1 MGYSKRQFVAA
12 AFEEIGL
19 ASYVFDLQPEQLQ
32 SAMRRIDAMMADWN
46 GKGIRLGYP
55 LPNSPQ
61 DSDLDE
67 PTLVPDWANEAI
79 ITNGAVRLAPGY
91 GKVVMPE
98 TKAVAKDSYNTLLQ
112 RATMPPEQ
120 QLPATMPAGAGN
132 KPWRV
137 YDNPFHP
144 SACRSCPS
152 RSRWPNRIQLRN
164 NMPTIN
170 QLSGVSQVS
179 GGDLL
184 PVYVPNNGDA
194 RKVSITQL
202 LQYFQQTFAAP
213 TVATNLYTPAS
224 GFNITVPTPTSEQQW
239 MVLQPAGTLAAGTVT
254 LPQTLACQLFPAL
267 RYWSPPPRKSPALH
281 CL

>member
-137 YDNPFHP
+137 YDNPFIRP
-144 SACRSCPS
+144 PY
-152 RSRWPNRIQLRN
+152 N
-164 NMPTIN
+164 
-170 QLSGVSQVS
+170 
-179 GGDLL
+179 
-184 PVYVPNNGDA
+184 PVDA
-194 RKVSITQL
+194 GPDGPLT
-202 LQYFQQTFAAP
+202 Y
-213 TVATNLYTPAS
+213 N
-224 GFNITVPTPTSEQQW
+224 
-239 MVLQPAGTLAAGTVT
+239 
-254 LPQTLACQLFPAL
+254 
-267 RYWSPPPRKSPALH
+267 
-281 CL
+281 

>member
-19 ASYVFDLQPEQLQ
+19 ASYVFDLQQEQLQ

-79 ITNGAVRLAPGY
+79 ITNGAVRIAPGY

-137 YDNPFHP
+137 YDNPFIRP
-144 SACRSCPS
+144 
-152 RSRWPNRIQLRN
+152 
-164 NMPTIN
+164 
-170 QLSGVSQVS
+170 
-179 GGDLL
+179 
-184 PVYVPNNGDA
+184 PVDPVDA
-194 RKVSITQL
+194 GPDGP
-202 LQYFQQTFAAP
+202 LQ
-213 TVATNLYTPAS
+213 
-224 GFNITVPTPTSEQQW
+224 FN
-239 MVLQPAGTLAAGTVT
+239 
-254 LPQTLACQLFPAL
+254 
-267 RYWSPPPRKSPALH
+267 
-281 CL
+281 

>member
-137 YDNPFHP
+137 YDNPFIRP
-144 SACRSCPS
+144 PVDPVLAGQDG
-152 RSRWPNRIQLRN
+152 RIE
-164 NMPTIN
+164 
-170 QLSGVSQVS
+170 
-179 GGDLL
+179 
-184 PVYVPNNGDA
+184 
-194 RKVSITQL
+194 
-202 LQYFQQTFAAP
+202 
-213 TVATNLYTPAS
+213 
-224 GFNITVPTPTSEQQW
+224 FN
-239 MVLQPAGTLAAGTVT
+239 
-254 LPQTLACQLFPAL
+254 
-267 RYWSPPPRKSPALH
+267 
-281 CL
+281 

>member
-55 LPNSPQ
+55 LPGSPQ

-137 YDNPFHP
+137 YDNPFIRP
-144 SACRSCPS
+144 
-152 RSRWPNRIQLRN
+152 
-164 NMPTIN
+164 
-170 QLSGVSQVS
+170 
-179 GGDLL
+179 
-184 PVYVPNNGDA
+184 PVNPVDVGPDGP
-194 RKVSITQL
+194 
-202 LQYFQQTFAAP
+202 LQ
-213 TVATNLYTPAS
+213 
-224 GFNITVPTPTSEQQW
+224 FN
-239 MVLQPAGTLAAGTVT
+239 
-254 LPQTLACQLFPAL
+254 
-267 RYWSPPPRKSPALH
+267 
-281 CL
+281 